1 MNIINRSVLINDKNK
16 HNATRSFQALRIY
29 VNKELDV
36 LRDILEK
43 SYDILAPKGRL
54 VLISYHSLEERVI
67 KDFLFY
73 SDRNL
78 STPRKMPIKNDFMK
92 KMFNIIKKIKPSK
105 TEIDAN
111 PRSRSAKI
119 NVLEKQ

>member
-1 MNIINRSVLINDKNK
+1 MIKNK

-36 LRDILEK
+36 LKDILEK

-67 KDFLFY
+67 KDFLVY
-73 SDRNL
+73 SDHNL

-92 KMFNIIKKIKPSK
+92 KMFNVIKKIKPSRD
-105 TEIDAN
+105 EIDFK
-111 PRSRSAKI
+111 S
-119 NVLEKQ
+119 

>member
-1 MNIINRSVLINDKNK
+1 MNIINRSVLVNDKNK

-73 SDRNL
+73 SDL
-78 STPRKMPIKNDFMK
+78 
-92 KMFNIIKKIKPSK
+92 
-105 TEIDAN
+105 
-111 PRSRSAKI
+111 
-119 NVLEKQ
+119 